1 MIKRINKNFRE
12 TFYCWIIQDCTSL
25 NSKFVKY
32 FLNKLKIFSFKKVI
46 FYDEQQMLATT
57 YNNRKQYYCLKCV
70 HGMSL
75 TACFQDI
82 FKILFSLMFEG

>member
-1 MIKRINKNFRE
+1 MIKRISKNFRE

-57 YNNRKQYYCLKCV
+57 NNNRNNVIALNVYMEC
-70 HGMSL
+70 H
-75 TACFQDI
+75 
-82 FKILFSLMFEG
+82 